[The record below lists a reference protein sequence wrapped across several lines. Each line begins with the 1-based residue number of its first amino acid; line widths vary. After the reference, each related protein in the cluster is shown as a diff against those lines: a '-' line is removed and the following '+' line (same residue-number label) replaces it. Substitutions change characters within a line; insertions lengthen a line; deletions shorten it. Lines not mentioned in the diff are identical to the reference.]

1 MTRKSVSLRY
11 LCGRTFSQ
19 QGATGRQTGKKARR
33 RTYIVVI
40 RPNFTKDLFTSLLAK
55 STGEKVIM

>member
-19 QGATGRQTGKKARR
+19 QGATGRQAAKKAKR
-33 RTYIVVI
+33 RTYIVAI
-40 RPNFTKDLFTSLLAK
+40 QPNSIKDLSNSLLAK
-55 STGEKVIM
+55 SAGEKAIM